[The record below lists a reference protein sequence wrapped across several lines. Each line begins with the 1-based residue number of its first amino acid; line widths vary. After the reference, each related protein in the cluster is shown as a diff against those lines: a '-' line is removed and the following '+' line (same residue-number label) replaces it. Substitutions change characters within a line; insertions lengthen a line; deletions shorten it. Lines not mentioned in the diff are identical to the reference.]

1 MGWET
6 VGIRTAL
13 CVAGMIRGEL
23 MARTFDQGNWKEI
36 VFQYLFETF
45 SNRTAKPQSPQSPPL
60 FLKKFFAI
68 FAVKKSHYEVK

>member
-45 SNRTAKPQSPQSPPL
+45 SNHTAKPQSPQSPPPL
-60 FLKKFFAI
+60 
-68 FAVKKSHYEVK
+68 SQEVLCDLCGEKVSL